1 MNMYIHTTVVLQ
13 LIMAIY
19 AIGKVS
25 VFFVID
31 LTPDVHKFPSTVYK
45 GCLCPI
51 LNLKK
56 SAWYSSSF

>member
-1 MNMYIHTTVVLQ
+1 MYMYIHTTVVLQ

-31 LTPDVHKFPSTVYK
+31 LTPDIHKFPSIKDACVQ
-45 GCLCPI
+45 
-51 LNLKK
+51 
-56 SAWYSSSF
+56 F